1 MKNRVV
7 RVLVITIIMSTL
19 YILFFLEDVVDTP
32 KHENK
37 IQTDTINLG
46 SKLDTLLM
54 TNDYLV
60 LGKSTDVQLIKLSDS
75 SNYKGFKIMESFQN
89 DAIIANNPDVD
100 NFEIYKKFSLNTF
113 FESNKVPVYN
123 GKLADPDFT
132 SNEDAKMFRTRIT
145 EGCEDGINFAGFYT
159 LIYWGC
165 GTSCQYGVIVN
176 RKTGE
181 IFDGH
186 QSSLGSEFKKDSE
199 SIIMNS
205 DIIEGDSQ
213 YIPLYQFKDFDLKV
227 WKNTTFKDYN

>member
-1 MKNRVV
+1 
-7 RVLVITIIMSTL
+7 
-19 YILFFLEDVVDTP
+19 
-32 KHENK
+32 
-37 IQTDTINLG
+37 
-46 SKLDTLLM
+46 
-54 TNDYLV
+54 
-60 LGKSTDVQLIKLSDS
+60 
-75 SNYKGFKIMESFQN
+75 MESFQN
-89 DAIIANNPDVD
+89 DAIIANNSDVD

-145 EGCEDGINFAGFYT
+145 EGCEDGINFAGYFT

-181 IFDGH
+181 IFDGY

>member
-181 IFDGH
+181 IFDGY

>member
-75 SNYKGFKIMESFQN
+75 FNYKGFKIMERFQN

-145 EGCEDGINFAGFYT
+145 EGCEDGINFSGYFT

-181 IFDGH
+181 IFDGY

>member
-37 IQTDTINLG
+37 IQTDTINIVA
-46 SKLDTLLM
+46 KLDTLL
-54 TNDYLV
+54 NERDYLV

-145 EGCEDGINFAGFYT
+145 EGCEDGINFAGYFT

-181 IFDGH
+181 IFDGY